1 VSVGRK
7 KLEFFAKPEGVQN
20 AHVRTY
26 WLDRLLA
33 VGHHASWHLKKPD
46 YQSQKADYQSGR
58 KARKKRKG
66 TPQKFI
72 VSLRKS
78 LEPFRFPL
86 HSFRV
91 CRALTQESLIAR
103 KDGAAYKLEVCQIPT
118 QTVP

>member
-1 VSVGRK
+1 LGRSEK
-7 KLEFFAKPEGVQN
+7 
-20 AHVRTY
+20 
-26 WLDRLLA
+26 LDRLLA

-58 KARKKRKG
+58 KAGKKRKG

-86 HSFRV
+86 HFFRV
-91 CRALTQESLIAR
+91 CRALAQESLIAG
-103 KDGAAYKLEVCQIPT
+103 KTGPPT
-118 QTVP
+118 K